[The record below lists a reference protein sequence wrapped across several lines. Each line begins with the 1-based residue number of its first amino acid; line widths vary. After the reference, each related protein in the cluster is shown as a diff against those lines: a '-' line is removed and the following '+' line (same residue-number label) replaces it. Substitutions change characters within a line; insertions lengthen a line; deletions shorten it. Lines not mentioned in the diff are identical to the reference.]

1 MKKMIQFSLI
11 LLGLTIAFQA
21 CQEEPKNDDQTKA
34 LSNNSLS
41 GSWQVIGTSGG
52 FSGGGYKADFD
63 VLTVMDDGLFVLI
76 SNDQVI
82 ASGEL
87 VIEKETTDTLLV
99 TFKSQN
105 PQNINLLTDA
115 EKYVEIHDDT
125 LLLNAPCCDRYNTA
139 LRKIK

>member
-1 MKKMIQFSLI
+1 MKKKIQFSLM
-11 LLGLTIAFQA
+11 LLGLTIAFVA
-21 CQEEPKNDDQTKA
+21 CQKDPKADIQTKA

-52 FSGGGYKADFD
+52 FAGSGYNVEFD
-63 VLTVMDDGLFVLI
+63 VLTVKDDGQFVLL
-76 SNDQVI
+76 SNNQVI

-87 VIEKETTDTLLV
+87 TIEIETTDTLLV
-99 TFKSQN
+99 NFKSQDS
-105 PQNINLLTDA
+105 QNINLLTDA

-139 LRKIK
+139 LRRIK